1 MSGARDLQHS
11 PATLALKVASK
22 ALVSAVGGGEDA
34 GATVGARQQRM
45 SDCGNANTAD
55 FLRLDEIAALED
67 VSLGSPNAMAVT
79 RALAHRQ
86 KAVVVMLPASLPSGS
101 DLLTLMAKKAQ
112 TSGDLTAAICAA
124 YRDGDVSPSEAREI
138 AVELDEL
145 IETAVAMREVVR
157 LMEGD
162 R

>member
-22 ALVSAVGGGEDA
+22 ALVAAAGGGDAA

-79 RALAHRQ
+79 RALARRQ
-86 KAVVVMLPASLPSGS
+86 NAVVVMLPTSLPSGA
-101 DLLTLMAKKAQ
+101 DLLTLMARKAQ
-112 TSGDLTAAICAA
+112 ASGDLTAGICAA
-124 YRDGDVSPSEAREI
+124 YSDGNVDPREARGI
-138 AVELDEL
+138 AVDLDEL

-157 LMEGD
+157 LLEGD

>member
-1 MSGARDLQHS
+1 
-11 PATLALKVASK
+11 
-22 ALVSAVGGGEDA
+22 
-34 GATVGARQQRM
+34 M

-86 KAVVVMLPASLPSGS
+86 NAVLVMLPSALPSGS
-101 DLLTLMAKKAQ
+101 DLLTLMAHKAK

-124 YRDGDVSPSEAREI
+124 YRDGRVDAREAHGI

>member
-22 ALVSAVGGGEDA
+22 ALVAAAGGGDAA
-34 GATVGARQQRM
+34 GATIGARQQRM

-86 KAVVVMLPASLPSGS
+86 RSVVVMLPTSLPSGS
-101 DLLTLMAKKAQ
+101 DLLTLMARKAQ

-124 YRDGDVSPSEAREI
+124 YRDGKVDALEAHGI

-157 LMEGD
+157 LLEGD

>member
-1 MSGARDLQHS
+1 MSGARDLRHS

-34 GATVGARQQRM
+34 GAAVGARQQRM

-67 VSLGSPNAMAVT
+67 VSLGSPNAMTVT

-86 KAVVVMLPASLPSGS
+86 NAVVVMLPVSLPSGS
-101 DLLTLMAKKAQ
+101 DLLTLMARKAQ

-124 YRDGDVSPSEAREI
+124 CDGEVSPREAREI